1 LSMKLTRDLVTLGAQ
16 FRKTVHVQAYDAD
29 VDIRPLKTRE
39 LAQIVSTLGYTID
52 EAMGDLVAAN
62 VSPGSVEALKNGV
75 VDESVARMVTRG
87 ALSEKFMKY
96 MIEMCRYGIVDD
108 DVRAAVDDLVGLAAV
123 EIGAAIMSLTFVPQ
137 EHLLD
142 FFRAA
147 KDSTGQ
153 QSTPQDTGSAVETST
168 S

>member
-1 LSMKLTRDLVTLGAQ
+1 MSAKLTRDLIVLGSQ

-29 VDIRPLKTRE
+29 VDVRPLKTRE
-39 LAQIVSTLGYTID
+39 LAQIVSALGYTID
-52 EAMGDLVAAN
+52 EAMGELVTAN
-62 VSPGSVEALKNGV
+62 ISSDSVDRLRNGV
-75 VDESVARMVTRG
+75 VDETVARMVTRG
-87 ALSEKFMKY
+87 ALSEKFMRY

-108 DVRAAVDDLVGLAAV
+108 DVRAAVDDLIGLAAV

-137 EHLLD
+137 EHILD
-142 FFRAA
+142 FFRAM

-153 QSTPQDTGSAVETST
+153 QSTPQDTGSVVETST